1 MAYRLDKISIKIE
14 DNKKGFEKINEIY
27 NDIFNG
33 KIPLIRD
40 NKRKSDK
47 DLIPI
52 GQYENYRDKEYAFT
66 VFADDYDTL
75 LQIYKWINYGDIMEF
90 KDSGSSIDQARKD
103 ARHQL
108 SIYWGIE
115 RTFTKD
121 FEVIVPKSDSKD
133 GKVHCYLFVGIKN
146 KYGNFY

>member
-90 KDSGSSIDQARKD
+90 KGSG
-103 ARHQL
+103 
-108 SIYWGIE
+108 
-115 RTFTKD
+115 
-121 FEVIVPKSDSKD
+121 
-133 GKVHCYLFVGIKN
+133 
-146 KYGNFY
+146 